1 MDYTTIT
8 KAQLKEIK
16 KLKDILRKREKTPV
30 ITTTLPNGT
39 QYVTYIT
46 KDVNVFWDDLIKI
59 YGEEW
64 VRVFNQTLLGFG
76 MAIPWYK
83 KYQTW
88 QGVCP
93 FCRIDPDMI
102 DFCLSQRT
110 TQRKDKRNV
119 IIVSTI
125 ASSFG
130 GFVISKLLEFLFSFF
145 NTL

>member
-8 KAQLKEIK
+8 KEQLKEIK
-16 KLKDILRKREKTPV
+16 KLKDILREKKKRPV

-39 QYVTYIT
+39 QYITYIT
-46 KDVNVFWDDLIKI
+46 KDVNNFWEELIKK

-64 VRVFNQTLLGFG
+64 VRTFNQTLVGFE

-83 KYQTW
+83 KHQTW
-88 QGVCP
+88 QGACP

-102 DFCLSQRT
+102 DFCLIQRDA
-110 TQRKDKRNV
+110 QIKDKRRV

-125 ASSFG
+125 ASSLG
-130 GFVISKLLEFLFSFF
+130 GYIISEIAKFLFG
-145 NTL
+145 LLKI

>member
-8 KAQLKEIK
+8 KNQLKEIK
-16 KLKDILRKREKTPV
+16 KLKDILREKKKLPV

-46 KDVNVFWDDLIKI
+46 KDVNIFWEDLIKI

-64 VRVFNQTLLGFG
+64 VRVFNQTLVGFG

-83 KYQTW
+83 KHKAW
-88 QGVCP
+88 QGACP

-102 DFCLSQRT
+102 DFCLIQRAA
-110 TQRKDKRNV
+110 QIKDKRRV
-119 IIVSTI
+119 IIVSTV
-125 ASSFG
+125 ASSLG
-130 GFVISKLLEFLFSFF
+130 GCIISELVKFLFG
-145 NTL
+145 LLRI